1 MEKLKNPI
9 LEKLDAFF
17 DIVEDFQDLLK
28 EENEALVAYDLQKIA
43 HIYPQKMKLVTAY
56 RSLTGFFI
64 QNKDCI
70 KDLNEVQK
78 EDLREISLELDA
90 LLKENETLLKTRM
103 ETSKLVMSSIVSIAK
118 VTSRSSNATS
128 YGAKGSF
135 SPLNNNYNA
144 LAINRT
150 L

>member
-1 MEKLKNPI
+1 M
-9 LEKLDAFF
+9 
-17 DIVEDFQDLLK
+17 
-28 EENEALVAYDLQKIA
+28 
-43 HIYPQKMKLVTAY
+43 
-56 RSLTGFFI
+56 
-64 QNKDCI
+64 
-70 KDLNEVQK
+70 QK

>member
-43 HIYPQKMKLVTAY
+43 QIYPQKMKLVTAY